1 MSILIFFLVLFV
13 LILVHEWGHFI
24 VAKKTG
30 MRVDEFG
37 IGFPPRLF
45 GIKKGETE
53 YTFNVLPIGGFVRI
67 FGENGDEP
75 FSPVEGEALDRR
87 SEANAEAG
95 EGGTKSVLQNI
106 SPKSSVA
113 SPVEGEAL
121 DRRSEANAEA
131 GEGGTK
137 SVLQNISPKS
147 SVASPVE
154 GEELDRRSEANAKPD
169 SRSFNSRPKWA
180 QALVL
185 IAGVVMNVL
194 FAWLLFSVTYMIG
207 IPTAVDEA
215 VAGPGAELVIIQTVP
230 DSPASIIPAGA
241 VLIGATTGDGSS
253 LAAVTP
259 TGFIDF
265 VATVSPEPITMTYEV
280 SGNVQTEIITP
291 VQGLVDDEPER
302 YVVGAS
308 LTLVEKQSMSFVAAI
323 TTGAVATWDG
333 LQAITVGLFSLIAQI
348 FTGSADF
355 TQVSGPV
362 GIVGMV
368 DDAAAFGITA
378 LLTFT
383 AIISLNL
390 AVINL
395 LPLPALDGG
404 RLVFVAIEAVTR
416 KDIPAEWAG
425 RINLVGFAFLLLL
438 MVLVTYN
445 DILKLL

>member
-75 FSPVEGEALDRR
+75 F
-87 SEANAEAG
+87 
-95 EGGTKSVLQNI
+95 
-106 SPKSSVA
+106 